1 MLMKKTL
8 TSLCLFMLLS
18 LYSCHNNK
26 STADEVF
33 DKLPANKE
41 NLNVGDQDYTL
52 YVPENWT
59 TKHTTYRGVNYYFLM
74 APHVPGDFNTNV
86 NVVTENMH
94 DDDLT
99 TYETNTIAT
108 MLRVMPTAKITDK
121 GGEIEANGIK
131 GTWFAY
137 SMTQDGTPLNLVCYI
152 FPVNKV
158 AYIITA
164 TTTPAL
170 AQNYRGTFDKIARS
184 LKWPGK

>member
-1 MLMKKTL
+1 MNKTTL
-8 TSLCLFMLLS
+8 IIFALILCIS
-18 LYSCHNNK
+18 ACKSKNK
-26 STADEVF
+26 SAADEIM

-41 NLNVGDQDYTL
+41 NLNVGDENYTL
-52 YVPENWT
+52 DVPTNWT

-94 DDDLT
+94 EDDLP
-99 TYETNTIAT
+99 TYETNTVAT

-121 GGEIEANGIK
+121 GGDIEANGIK

-137 SMTQDGTPLNLVCYI
+137 TMTQDGNALSLVCYI

-170 AQNYRGTFDKIARS
+170 AVSYRSTFDKIAQS
-184 LKWPGK
+184 LKWPQK

>member
-1 MLMKKTL
+1 MNKTTL
-8 TSLCLFMLLS
+8 IIFTLILCIS
-18 LYSCHNNK
+18 ACKSK
-26 STADEVF
+26 RSTADEIM

-41 NLNVGDQDYTL
+41 NLNVGDQNYTL

-99 TYETNTIAT
+99 TYETNTLAT

-121 GGEIEANGIK
+121 GGDIDANGIK

-137 SMTQDGTPLNLVCYI
+137 SITQDGTALNLVCYI

-170 AQNYRGTFDKIARS
+170 AVNYRETFDKIARS
-184 LKWPGK
+184 LSFKG